1 MKFFRIRYKRGKRR
15 GVTVIEAENRV
26 EALQKFADLAM
37 GIVIS
42 IQEIKEPLSFKLKKL
57 VQKYNNPIR
66 NRSVNLERY
75 IALLEQLAVMLDA
88 GLPLNFALQE
98 VSKSEKDPML
108 RAIFQQI
115 HEDIDSGKGLYESAK
130 RFEKQ
135 LGTLSLSLFR
145 LGEETGALAEEVG
158 HLAKILQEILDNRRK
173 FKKATRY
180 PIFIVVAMMIAFVV
194 VIVMVV
200 PQFEAY
206 FKESNAPL
214 PAPTKFLLWLEHALV
229 EYGVYILFGA
239 VGVSM
244 ALGYFYMKNE
254 KVRLVLDRVL
264 LKIFII
270 GKATFYAMI
279 SRFVYIFRV
288 LNDAGVPLIDAIYIA
303 LEVVDNRYLRQKI
316 HSIPAAIEEGRS
328 LHQGF
333 EETKLFEN
341 MVLEMIRSGELGGGL
356 SRMLAKINKL
366 YKDRFDYI
374 VDNIAVLLEP
384 ILIAAIAGFILVLAL
399 GIFLPMWNLTEIG

>member
-1 MKFFRIRYKRGKRR
+1 MKFFRIRYKRGKKRA
-15 GVTVIEAENRV
+15 VTIIEAENRV
-26 EALQKFADLAM
+26 EAIKKFAELEI
-37 GIVIS
+37 GIPIN
-42 IQEIKEPLSFKLKKL
+42 IKEIKEPLSFKINKL
-57 VQKYNNPIR
+57 IKRYKNPIR
-66 NRSVNLERY
+66 NRAVNLERY
-75 IALLEQLAVMLDA
+75 IALLEQLSVMLDA

-98 VSKSEKDPML
+98 VSKNEKDPML
-108 RAIFQQI
+108 GAIFNQI
-115 HEDIDSGKGLYESAK
+115 YEDIDSGKGLYESAK
-130 RFEKQ
+130 RFERQ
-135 LGTLSLSLFR
+135 LGALSLSLFR

-180 PIFIVVAMMIAFVV
+180 PIFIIVAMMIAFVV

-206 FKESNAPL
+206 FKETDTEL
-214 PAPTKFLLWLEHALV
+214 PAPTKFLLWLEHSITDYALFI
-229 EYGVYILFGA
+229 ILGA
-239 VGVSM
+239 VGVGGVMSY
-244 ALGYFYMKNE
+244 LYMNND

-279 SRFVYIFRV
+279 SRFIYIFRV
-288 LNDAGVPLIDAIYIA
+288 LNDAGVPMIDAIYIA
-303 LEVVDNRYLRQKI
+303 LDVVDNSYLRQKI
-316 HSIPAAIEEGRS
+316 RSIPAAIEEGRS
-328 LHQGF
+328 LYQGF

-384 ILIAAIAGFILVLAL
+384 ILIAAIAGFIFVLAL
-399 GIFLPMWNLTEIG
+399 GIFLPMWNITEIG